1 MPFDPLSIPVRLLLR
16 IHLMACW
23 AISAAHGQATWRS
36 SLYPNNWLPP
46 ASSASFATAKLIQDF
61 SYAGYRRGEEPIPT
75 VTGPVFNVTN
85 YGAVANSLS
94 DSTVAIQ
101 NAINAAAAAGG
112 GVVLFPAGEFRVSPQ
127 GGQCLSI
134 SSSNI
139 VLRGAGTS
147 QTFLL
152 NTSYTMNGKAVIR
165 VGPGSVTTG
174 TPHAITAN
182 LTGPT
187 RRIPVQNAGTFS
199 RGNMV
204 RIQWEF
210 TSGWVTENNQQT
222 WWGTS
227 APDAATYLREVTAT
241 NAPEGWIEVD
251 VPTRYW
257 IKTRD
262 NPTVRT
268 VSGLLRNVGIE
279 SLAVGN
285 LQHPGSGW
293 AEDDYTDSTKAAYDA
308 DGSVLISIRDAR
320 DCWISSVDSRAATS
334 NTRTCHM
341 LSNGIRLY
349 NCTRVTVRNC
359 QMRRPQYG
367 GGGGNGY
374 MYRIQNSNEC
384 LLQNCIADFSR
395 HGFVIS
401 HAGTSG
407 NVFRQCED
415 RETGR
420 AIGSSSSGYTTD
432 GSGSDSHQHF
442 SHSNLW
448 DQCHAHN
455 SFYTAHH
462 RLAIGGSTPHGV
474 TSAHSVFWNTTGSGS
489 RYGSPGNP
497 IVRSEQLN
505 QGYII
510 GTRSTDANNAYFTS
524 VTTGGNT
531 SPADHVEGENTGNLL
546 QPASLYLDQLSRR
559 LRPVGAIADCRAA
572 TNVTLPLDKASD
584 TALGLG
590 LFATGTS
597 FRSYL
602 SFDLS
607 SALSATGDTRLTLYD
622 NGGNESNTSAVPQTF
637 SLFVLPADWDGQ
649 NQPGPVGTVVATAT
663 RTPATGNDTGDISFS
678 SAALTSA
685 FNNALGGTLHLG
697 IRSESE
703 NSSAR
708 SFTYFGSSEDAAIE
722 PKLVYTPDYF
732 ARPTLVSP
740 TSPANHATGV
750 LVSTRLVA
758 TFSKPIALANGGTIT
773 LDNLGGGPDTLITLP
788 DARVTVEGSNLVI
801 TPDPPLA
808 ANTSHAVRISGTA
821 VQDFSPVPNFFTGIA
836 DNLTWTFSVTGTD
849 LLASFDSV
857 ARSTTATALDPS
869 NPNDLAVGPISSTDY
884 FRTYLAFDLSGA
896 PPATGETSLILY
908 PTGTENNTAS
918 IAQTFTLFSLGSPWN
933 GSTQPGPV
941 GTSIATAAF
950 TPLAPNDARGI
961 RFTGTALTTAFNN
974 ARGGTLYLG
983 IRSSAEGANA
993 RSFVW
998 LGSREDTGLEPRL
1011 VYVAATSGN
1020 NFANWI
1026 AGKPG
1031 VGGQTALDDDP
1042 DRDGIPNGVENFFG
1056 TEPGVFSQ
1064 GVIAGTR
1071 NGNQFTFNHPQGT
1084 LAGDLTA
1091 SYRWSTDLHTFHGD
1105 GVASGG
1111 TTVSFSRTPNPVVP
1125 GTATTVTATITGTA
1139 VNRLFVFVEVTQN

>member
-1 MPFDPLSIPVRLLLR
+1 MPLDSIASTLR
-16 IHLMACW
+16 HFLCSHLALW
-23 AISAAHGQATWRS
+23 LAISTAHGQATWRS
-36 SLYPNNWLPP
+36 TIYPENWLPP
-46 ASSASFATAKLIQDF
+46 ATSASFATAKLIQDF
-61 SYAGYRRGEEPIPT
+61 SYAGYRRGEDPIPT

-112 GVVLFPAGEFRVSPQ
+112 GVVLIPAGEFRVSPQ
-127 GGQCLSI
+127 GGQCLSVT
-134 SSSNI
+134 SSNI
-139 VLRGAGTS
+139 ILRGAGTS

-165 VGPGSVTTG
+165 VGPSSVTTG
-174 TPHAITAN
+174 TAHTITAN

-187 RRIPVQNAGTFS
+187 RRIPVLNAGNFAP
-199 RGNMV
+199 GNMV

-222 WWGTS
+222 WWGSS
-227 APDAATYLREVTAT
+227 APDDATYLREVTAT
-241 NAPEGWIEVD
+241 NATEGWIEVD

-279 SLAVGN
+279 SLAIGN
-285 LQHPGSGW
+285 LQHPGSTW
-293 AEDDYTDSTKAAYDA
+293 AEEDHTDSTKAAYDA
-308 DGSVLISIRDAR
+308 HASMLISIRDAR
-320 DCWISSVDSRAATS
+320 DCWISSVHSRAATS

-341 LSNGIRLY
+341 LSNGIRLF

-374 MYRIQNSNEC
+374 MYRVQNSNEC
-384 LLQNCIADFSR
+384 LLQDCIADFSR

-401 HAGTSG
+401 NAGTSG
-407 NVFRQCED
+407 NVFHQCED

-462 RLAIGGSTPHGV
+462 RLTNGGGTPHGV

-489 RYGSPGNP
+489 SYASSGSP

-510 GTRSTDANNAYFTS
+510 GTRTTDANNAYHAS

-531 SPADHVEGENTGNLL
+531 LPEDHREGVNTGNLL

-559 LRPVGAIADCRAA
+559 LRPLIPVADCRAA
-572 TNVTLPLDKASD
+572 TNVAAPLDKASD

-590 LFATGTS
+590 LVASGTS

-607 SALSATGDTRLTLYD
+607 TALSASGETKLTLYSD
-622 NGGNESNTSAVPQTF
+622 GGNESNTSAVPQTF

-649 NQPGPVGTVVATAT
+649 NQPGPVGTVVATAN
-663 RTPATGNDTGDISFS
+663 RTPATGNDTGSISFAS
-678 SAALTSA
+678 VALTSA
-685 FNNALGGTLHLG
+685 FNDALGGTLHLG

-708 SFTYFGSSEDAAIE
+708 SFTFFGSSEDAGIE

-732 ARPTLVSP
+732 ARPALVSP

-750 LVSTRLVA
+750 LVSDRLVA
-758 TFSKPIALANGGTIT
+758 TFSKPVALASGGTIT
-773 LDNLGGGPDTLITLP
+773 LDNLGSGPDTLITLP
-788 DARVTVEGSNLVI
+788 DARVTVEGSHLVI

-808 ANTSHAVRISGTA
+808 TNTSYAIRISGIA
-821 VQDFSPVPNFFTGIA
+821 IRDFSPVPNFFTGIA
-836 DNLTWTFSVTGTD
+836 DNLTWTFSVTGTN

-857 ARSTTATALDPS
+857 ARSTTATPIDQS
-869 NPNDLAVGPISSTDY
+869 NPNDLAVGPVSSTDY
-884 FRTYLAFDLSGA
+884 FRTYLAFDLSSA
-896 PPATGETSLILY
+896 PSATGETSLILH
-908 PTGTENNTAS
+908 PSGSENNTS
-918 IAQTFTLFSLGSPWN
+918 SLAQTFTLFSLGSHWN
-933 GSTQPGPV
+933 GSTQAGPV
-941 GTSIATAAF
+941 GTSIASTAF
-950 TPLAPNDARGI
+950 TPQAPNDSRSI
-961 RFTGTALTTAFNN
+961 RFTGAALTTAFNN

-998 LGSREDTGLEPRL
+998 LASREDAGLEPRL
-1011 VYVAATSGN
+1011 VYVAGTSPN
-1020 NFANWI
+1020 TFAAWI

-1031 VGGQTALDDDP
+1031 VGGQTAPDDDP
-1042 DRDGIPNGVENFFG
+1042 DGDGIPNGVENFFG
-1056 TEPGVFSQ
+1056 TEPGVISQ
-1064 GVIAGTR
+1064 GVIAGAK
-1071 NGNQFTFNHPQGT
+1071 NGNQFTFTHPRGT
-1084 LAGDLTA
+1084 LASDLTA
-1091 SYRWSTDLHTFHGD
+1091 SYRWSTDLDNFYPEG
-1105 GVASGG
+1105 SRPGG
-1111 TTVSFSRTPNPVVP
+1111 GSVDFSSTTMP
-1125 GTATTVTATITGTA
+1125 GITTVTATVSGA
-1139 VNRLFVFVEVTQN
+1139 PLDRLFVIVEVRRN